1 MKRINQEKGDTDTFK
16 IYRAL
21 EVKLYDH
28 NSKICE
34 IGEPGNY
41 FYVII
46 RGEVGVL
53 SPIVH
58 DDSYPDYFLLYK
70 FMTRMEKF
78 LLNIEDSHSNIV
90 KTFMD
95 MIP

>member
-1 MKRINQEKGDTDTFK
+1 
-16 IYRAL
+16 
-21 EVKLYDH
+21 V
-28 NSKICE
+28 
-34 IGEPGNY
+34 
-41 FYVII
+41 
-46 RGEVGVL
+46 RGQVGVL

-58 DDSYPDYFLLYK
+58 EDSYENYFQLYK

-78 LLNIEDSHSNIV
+78 LLNIDDSHSNIV